1 MMKLLVCLAIIV
13 TEIQHCAAFQCQPM
27 ASPLVA
33 LKGSSTSRNLPSCVH
48 RVNIMGAITTSKCI
62 PSSNI
67 SQLSL
72 SRKDDDQDSDDKKNK
87 SDKNNNNPYQEGQQQ
102 GSKLTTD
109 CFLSLTIDDPGLPV
123 ADTLLAQIVAP
134 SLQVFWLSLNR
145 APLPTWLTLASTNG
159 QLYAQPTQGAFLAPS
174 LIHGAG
180 LAVCWIA
187 GALAARSF
195 ESDAYTV
202 SGGKGYGEVVKRTL
216 QAGSFATGL
225 LIFGTQ
231 IDLLF
236 EFGRFVQLGED
247 ELVDFR
253 LLQASVE
260 VLNDIV
266 FEAAVLGSWRL
277 YRASLTAELDNLP

>member
-1 MMKLLVCLAIIV
+1 MMKVLVCFAILV
-13 TEIQHCAAFQCQPM
+13 TDMKYSTAFQCLPPM
-27 ASPLVA
+27 AAAPLVRD
-33 LKGSSTSRNLPSCVH
+33 LKLTRAISTSNYV
-48 RVNIMGAITTSKCI
+48 
-62 PSSNI
+62 PSSRTN
-67 SQLSL
+67 QLSL
-72 SRKDDDQDSDDKKNK
+72 SRKDDDDQDDPDDDKQKNK
-87 SDKNNNNPYQEGQQQ
+87 RDKPYQEDQQQ

-109 CFLSLTIDDPGLPV
+109 RFLSPTIDDLGLPV
-123 ADTLLAQIVAP
+123 ADTLIAQIVAP

-145 APLPTWLTLASTNG
+145 APLPTWLTLTANSG
-159 QLYAQPTQGAFLAPS
+159 VLYAQPTQGAFLAPS

-180 LAVCWIA
+180 LAVCWIG

-195 ESDAYTV
+195 ESDAFNV
-202 SGGKGYGEVVKRTL
+202 SGGKGYGEDVKRII

-231 IDLLF
+231 LDLLF
-236 EFGRFVQLGED
+236 EFGRFVQPGVD

-253 LLQASVE
+253 LFQAGVE
-260 VLNDIV
+260 VRNDVV